1 MAFDKIVKLELTQ
14 EEALLVHEVLHDGL
28 KYITQSEWKMCQE
41 IRNRIGAE
49 MPEEAKE
56 LSWTR

>member
-14 EEALLVHEVLHDGL
+14 EEALLVHEVLHTGL
-28 KYITQSEWKMCQE
+28 KYITHTEWKQLQE
-41 IRNRIGAE
+41 IRERLGAE

-56 LSWTR
+56 MAWA

>member
-14 EEALLVHEVLHDGL
+14 EEALLIHEVLHTGL
-28 KYITQSEWKMCQE
+28 KYIIHTEWKQLQE
-41 IRNRIGAE
+41 IRERLGAE

-56 LSWTR
+56 MAWT

>member
-28 KYITQSEWKMCQE
+28 KYITQSEWKQLQE
-41 IRNRIGAE
+41 IRERLGAE

-56 LSWTR
+56 MAWA